1 MEKVNRFII
10 MVRGISEIFLEMQN
24 KEKEFTILI
33 MEIVMKGNGKM
44 INVTEKVNNS
54 SLMDLFILEIGLRI
68 KDMVVEF

>member
-1 MEKVNRFII
+1 